1 MLKGTSGGGGMGM
14 EVVKDEAELKEVYQ
28 RTVDM
33 SKVRFELSLCMSS
46 NPTS

>member
-14 EVVKDEAELKEVYQ
+14 EVVKDEAELQEVYQ

-33 SKVRFELSLCMSS
+33 SKVRLKLSLCISS